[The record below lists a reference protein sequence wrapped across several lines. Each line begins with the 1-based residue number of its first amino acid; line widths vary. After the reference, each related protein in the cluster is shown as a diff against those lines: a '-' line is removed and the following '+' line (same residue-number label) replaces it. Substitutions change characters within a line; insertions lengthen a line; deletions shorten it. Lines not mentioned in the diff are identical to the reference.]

1 MTIGEKIR
9 AARNAKNLT
18 VEELS
23 SRSGVDD
30 KLIEKYEDNQIRPR
44 YSTLNKL
51 ADALDVKP
59 VELYNDNAEPLIL
72 TPSEELFGEEFP
84 ENEPTVDLLH
94 KFVEQ
99 LKDLRLYN
107 VISQEELAE
116 NIGVSADK
124 IAQYER
130 EEAAPDI
137 ITLNSLANYFK
148 VSTDYILGKTS
159 FSKNREDFQVLAKS
173 IERLAEL
180 HVSGELS
187 DELYTL
193 CRDAVVTECAFEI
206 CEM

>member
-94 KFVEQ
+94 KFAEQ

-137 ITLNSLANYFK
+137 ITLNSLRTISRFPRITYSEKPLFQRTEKISKCLRKVLNALRSYTSAANSPTNF
-148 VSTDYILGKTS
+148 TR
-159 FSKNREDFQVLAKS
+159 F
-173 IERLAEL
+173 
-180 HVSGELS
+180 
-187 DELYTL
+187 
-193 CRDAVVTECAFEI
+193 AVTQL
-206 CEM
+206 

>member
-94 KFVEQ
+94 KFAEQ

-173 IERLAEL
+173 IERLAEF